1 MRASIFNELMA
12 LNLSAEQLTGVMT
25 IMARELAPLDKI
37 RESAAQRQARK
48 RDSTVMASRD
58 NTVTDN
64 VTITGLARGVDINN
78 LTPNQGNNINLPLS
92 PSKPKPAKPKADEP
106 EGFAEFLAA
115 YPRRDGGVDW
125 KSAAKA
131 FNAALRRTDFQTLM
145 ASVRSYAAEMQRKGK
160 VGTEFVRQPRT
171 WLNADPWKEQQE
183 TATPAPSVPVKIV
196 LEGTPEWESLK
207 SKNPRLTA
215 RDIRTDGGVVR
226 GTYDYGSRAA

>member
-48 RDSTVMASRD
+48 RDGHVMASRD
-58 NTVTDN
+58 NAVTDN
-64 VTITGLARGVDINN
+64 VTVTGLARGIDINI
-78 LTPNQGNNINLPLS
+78 LTPSLGKDINLPPS
-92 PSKPKPAKPKADEP
+92 PSKPKTAKSRGEEP
-106 EGFAEFLAA
+106 EGFAEFRAA
-115 YPRRDGGVDW
+115 YPSRDGGMDW

-131 FNAALRRTDFQTLM
+131 FNAALRRTDFPTIM
-145 ASVRSYAAEMQRKGK
+145 ASVRTYAAEMQRKGN
-160 VGTEFVRQPRT
+160 VGTQFVRQPRT
-171 WLNADPWKEQQE
+171 WLNGDPWKEQQ
-183 TATPAPSVPVKIV
+183 AVAAVVPSVPVKIV
-196 LEGTPEWESLK
+196 LEGTPEWELLK

-226 GTYDYGSRAA
+226 GTYDYGRAA